1 MNGWSVEELVDKLA
15 KDNPKRKR
23 VVQMQVGRILAT
35 DEELQAYLAA
45 AGQGVIIGNIIPLSE
60 ALVRRG
66 VKGNIPAIKLAMEA
80 SGFYSPKSKVE
91 HSGEISIAVQQV
103 PRPPVVQDD
112 IPDAT
117 VVEDDE

>member
-1 MNGWSVEELVDKLA
+1 
-15 KDNPKRKR
+15 
-23 VVQMQVGRILAT
+23 MQVGRIVVM
-35 DEELQAYLAA
+35 DEELQQDMAA
-45 AGQGVIIGNIIPLSE
+45 MAQGELILGLPGIAE
-60 ALVRRG
+60 AVVRRAQR
-66 VKGNIPAIKLAMEA
+66 GNIPAAKLAMEA
-80 SGFYSPKSKVE
+80 SGFHSPKSKVE